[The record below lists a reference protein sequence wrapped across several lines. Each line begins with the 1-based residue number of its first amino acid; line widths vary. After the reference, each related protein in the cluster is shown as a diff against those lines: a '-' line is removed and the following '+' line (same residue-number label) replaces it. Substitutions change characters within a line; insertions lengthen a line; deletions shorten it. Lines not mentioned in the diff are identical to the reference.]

1 MRSAMTKF
9 AHTRVALGLM
19 VLLGLAALA
28 GCQPGV
34 PDTVKIGVA
43 QPLSGPLKELGQ
55 DMVDGTQMAI
65 DDINKE
71 GLKIDGKLV
80 KLELVA
86 VDDKADAKAGEAAAK
101 QLVEAG
107 VAAVIGHLNS
117 GVSMAAAPIYAE
129 KSIPQLAISTK
140 PEYTQMGHAT
150 TLRLVASDALQSKAM
165 GSIANGLPGD
175 HVYAVVDDNTPYG
188 KGLVEAAAAQLK
200 GKTVGVRASLDD
212 KTTDFSALIP
222 QLKEKKV
229 TVFLTTLADF
239 QIVALADQLVAAGLK
254 SMQIVGSDTIKTEG
268 MLKVN
273 PQIGTIY
280 ATSPIIGAGEFTGGK
295 PFLEKFRARFKHEP
309 IYAAH
314 YAYDAVYVLS
324 AALKQAKSAEGTKLL
339 PALKTV
345 DALAPVTSTMRFGAD
360 GEQRYGSV
368 SVYQLNRGQW
378 FLLTRSDVW

>member
-1 MRSAMTKF
+1 MTKF

-80 KLELVA
+80 KLELVKA
-86 VDDKADAKAGEAAAK
+86 DDKADAKAGEAAAK
-101 QLVEAG
+101 QLIEAG
-107 VAAVIGHLNS
+107 VVAVIGHLNS

-165 GSIANGLPGD
+165 GSIANGLPGE

-200 GKTVGVRASLDD
+200 GKTIGVRASLDD

-229 TVFLTTLADF
+229 SVFLTTLADF

-280 ATSPIIGAGEFTGGK
+280 ATSPIIGASEFTGGK
-295 PFLEKFRARFKHEP
+295 PFLEKFRSRFKHEP

-324 AALKQAKSAEGTKLL
+324 AAIKQAKSVEGAKLV
-339 PALKTV
+339 PALKSV

>member
-1 MRSAMTKF
+1 MTKF

-295 PFLEKFRARFKHEP
+295 PFLEKFRSRFKHEP

>member
-1 MRSAMTKF
+1 MTKF

-43 QPLSGPLKELGQ
+43 QPLSGPLKDLGQ

-71 GLKIDGKLV
+71 GHFKIDGKLV
-80 KLELVA
+80 TLELVK

-107 VAAVIGHLNS
+107 VVAVIGHLNS
-117 GVSMAAAPIYAE
+117 GVSIAAAPIYAE
-129 KSIPQLAISTK
+129 KMIPQLAISTNPK
-140 PEYTQMGHAT
+140 YTKLDLPT
-150 TLRLVASDALQSKAM
+150 TLRLVANDDLQSKAM
-165 GSIANGLPGD
+165 GSIANGLPGE
-175 HVYAVVDDNTPYG
+175 HVYAVVDDATPYG
-188 KGLVEAAAAQLK
+188 KGLADTAAAQLK
-200 GKTVGVRASLDD
+200 GKTVAVRTSLDD

-229 TVFLTTLADF
+229 DVFVTTLADF
-239 QIVALADQLVAAGLK
+239 QVLALADQLVAAGMK
-254 SMQIVGSDTIKTEG
+254 HMQIVGSDTLKTEG
-268 MLKVN
+268 ILKVN

-280 ATSPIIGAGEFTGGK
+280 ATSPIIGASEFTGGK

-309 IYAAH
+309 VYAAH
-314 YAYDAVYVLS
+314 YAYDAVHVL
-324 AALKQAKSAEGTKLL
+324 AAAMKQAKSVDGAKLVQ
-339 PALKTV
+339 ALKTV